1 MRRSFKEESKIERGE
16 VNEGTCAAEEWEWKN
31 VKDKKWGG
39 ERDRELQVGGGLI
52 IERRGRPQKRG
63 ENGGGGG
70 GAQVIHRSAC

>member
-1 MRRSFKEESKIERGE
+1 MRRSSKEESKIERGE

-39 ERDRELQVGGGLI
+39 ERDRELQVGGRVQMLV

-63 ENGGGGG
+63 ENKGGGL
-70 GAQVIHRSAC
+70 R